1 MARKPASRRGAT
13 PARKTVPQQPANN
26 QWFFLLVGLAI
37 GLSVGG
43 VAYLSKTQSE
53 PAAPAQVE
61 NTAPAEQPNKDKAD
75 EDSSPSFDFYAVL
88 PEMEVVV
95 PKEEIPAPSRPS
107 TTQPKPEKPI
117 VTAEKA
123 QKTEPEAP
131 TASST
136 PAANDGV
143 RYQLQAGSFRSNTD
157 ADRRRAELVL
167 HGFEANIQ
175 PVELDNG
182 DTWHRVMVGPYN
194 NVQTMSDA
202 KEKLASAGIET
213 LAIRARQ

>member
-1 MARKPASRRGAT
+1 
-13 PARKTVPQQPANN
+13 TVPQQPANN

-88 PEMEVVV
+88 PEMDVVL
-95 PKEEIPAPSRPS
+95 PKEEHTAKRCPNPQQAAPQNPDI
-107 TTQPKPEKPI
+107 TGKKAPKTQQN
-117 VTAEKA
+117 AAKA
-123 QKTEPEAP
+123 RHA
-131 TASST
+131 

-143 RYQLQAGSFRSNTD
+143 RYQLQAGSLRSNTD
-157 ADRRRAELVL
+157 ADRRRAEQVL

-175 PVELDNG
+175 PVEL
-182 DTWHRVMVGPYN
+182 
-194 NVQTMSDA
+194 
-202 KEKLASAGIET
+202 
-213 LAIRARQ
+213 